1 VDKGLAPE
9 ANGVQQMKPIP
20 DLDDLL
26 ARGIA
31 KGVFGTKM
39 RSFIRSADED
49 GIGAVVDQQFE
60 LAHQILGAGL
70 PCRDVH

>member
-1 VDKGLAPE
+1 
-9 ANGVQQMKPIP
+9 
-20 DLDDLL
+20 
-26 ARGIA
+26 
-31 KGVFGTKM
+31 M

-70 PCRDVH
+70 IPIIEPEIDINSPEKAKAEAMLKASILTT